1 MLLLFRQILNI
12 MAYIQSVDF
21 WTILVLSDAMCIVI
35 DFMLLLGIIK
45 NKQTGIELWIVL
57 ACCHLIVKLVN
68 IQDLTMNMILHSF
81 ISLLLMVLLFGAL
94 PLFKPEI
101 DQNQV
106 VIIV

>member
-21 WTILVLSDAMCIVI
+21 WTILVLSDAMCIVT

>member
-1 MLLLFRQILNI
+1 MLLFFRQILNV
-12 MAYIQSVDF
+12 MAYIESVDF
-21 WTILVLSDAMCIVI
+21 WTILVLLDAMCIVL
-35 DFMLLLGIIK
+35 DFMLLLGIIT

-68 IQDLTMNMILHSF
+68 IQDLTINMILHSF

-94 PLFKPEI
+94 PLFKPDV
-101 DQNQV
+101 DQSQL